1 VIGSI
6 LTSTYSSHVNL
17 AALSSQIAAKV
28 KASYAVASQLGPLI
42 SDRAHTAF
50 VGGMNVALLTAA
62 GAALVAA
69 IGAVLLLAHR
79 FRNSAA
85 REPEDTAAAPVAP
98 SLS

>member
-1 VIGSI
+1 M
-6 LTSTYSSHVNL
+6 
-17 AALSSQIAAKV
+17 
-28 KASYAVASQLGPLI
+28 ASQLGPQI

-50 VGGMNVALLTAA
+50 VSGMHVELLTAA

-79 FRNSAA
+79 SHNSAS
-85 REPEDTAAAPVAP
+85 REPEDNAATPVAP